1 VKSHLIALWRSLPQ
15 RRANDHPVATIPDNG
30 GIELSE
36 NSLHPRERSTN
47 WVIRLYVG
55 FALLFGRRVA
65 RLMLYVIC
73 LYFVLFS
80 VRSRAGSRKYVSR
93 VLGRPA
99 RLRDVWRHY
108 FAFASVTLDRVYL
121 LKNRVDLFQVETH
134 GEECLDRIA
143 KNGTGCLLLGA
154 HLGSFEILRA
164 CAAAKRRPLAFLM
177 YDENARKVNTIVKAI
192 NPALAQE
199 VIELG
204 RLDSMLKVHER
215 LSQNEWIGML
225 GDRTLHNDAYLT
237 VPFLGEDAC
246 FPTAAFRVALML
258 KRPIVLMLGV
268 YRGGSRYDLY
278 FEPLFDPQSVDR
290 ADRNRRIDEA
300 LRYYVQRLEHH
311 CRDAPYNWF
320 NFYDF
325 WDRSSHA

>member
-1 VKSHLIALWRSLPQ
+1 
-15 RRANDHPVATIPDNG
+15 
-30 GIELSE
+30 
-36 NSLHPRERSTN
+36 
-47 WVIRLYVG
+47 
-55 FALLFGRRVA
+55 
-65 RLMLYVIC
+65 
-73 LYFVLFS
+73 
-80 VRSRAGSRKYVSR
+80 
-93 VLGRPA
+93 
-99 RLRDVWRHY
+99 
-108 FAFASVTLDRVYL
+108 
-121 LKNRVDLFQVETH
+121 
-134 GEECLDRIA
+134 
-143 KNGTGCLLLGA
+143 
-154 HLGSFEILRA
+154 
-164 CAAAKRRPLAFLM
+164 
-177 YDENARKVNTIVKAI
+177 
-192 NPALAQE
+192 
-199 VIELG
+199 
-204 RLDSMLKVHER
+204 
-215 LSQNEWIGML
+215 ML